1 MRSNMVKRTQ
11 RFSGKSNILTQEQPW
26 LNNTN
31 FQVQAKVL
39 HIATTS
45 PAAWLYFF
53 HNMNPGIFP
62 CFYNFLSSQRCHP
75 GALLPEIIPGE
86 CLNFLVK
93 GVHYLSS
100 G

>member
-1 MRSNMVKRTQ
+1 MVKRTQ

-53 HNMNPGIFP
+53 HNMNSGIFP